1 MEGNFYNNKWIGEA
15 IIRNQE
21 GVITYRGDIS
31 KNMPDVKKMVQER
44 VKYCEQI
51 MGDKKSPE
59 ALKLAMK
66 ECLAFIVFENMMK
79 THPAVTQLIK
89 SEIDFELIKYGNR
102 ITINDLKCSPLHK
115 LVKMENPNLLHVC
128 VNKTDGTKDGPYILF
143 YDNYV
148 PKELGIFE
156 KNVKS
161 GPFRQ
166 YYENG
171 KLAKSSR
178 YFQGQSIGVA
188 SRFDQN
194 GKLQASDF
202 KEDIFQKKFVKLYET
217 IILECKNPG
226 QDICIENAI
235 NKYCD
240 KNSKIDCI
248 RLAETQHYFESRSQN

>member
-1 MEGNFYNNKWIGEA
+1 MLE
-15 IIRNQE
+15 
-21 GVITYRGDIS
+21 
-31 KNMPDVKKMVQER
+31 
-44 VKYCEQI
+44 I

-59 ALKLAMK
+59 TLKLAMK
-66 ECLAFIVFENMMK
+66 ECLTFIVFEKMMK

-89 SEIDFELIKYGNR
+89 SEIVFELLKYGNR
-102 ITINDLKCSPLHK
+102 ISINDIKCSPDHK
-115 LVKMENPNLLHVC
+115 LVKLETPNLLHAC
-128 VNKTDGTKDGPYILF
+128 VSKTDGIKDGPYILF

-202 KEDIFQKKFVKLYET
+202 KEDIFQKKFVKLYEN
-217 IILECKNPG
+217 IILGCKDPG

-240 KNSKIDCI
+240 QNSKVDCI
-248 RLAETQHYFESRSQN
+248 RLAEAQNYLNSRTQN